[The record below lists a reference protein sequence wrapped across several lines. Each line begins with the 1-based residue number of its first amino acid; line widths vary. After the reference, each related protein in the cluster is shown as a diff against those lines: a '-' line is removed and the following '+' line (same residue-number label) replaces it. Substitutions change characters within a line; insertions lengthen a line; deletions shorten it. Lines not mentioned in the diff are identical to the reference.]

1 MRQHRTEGK
10 TARGTPGASAG
21 AGSFGSRPSARTAR
35 PRGERAARPRN
46 APPPAASGRPWCAG
60 GRPCWR
66 AEGTNVRNANRE
78 WADRIAQHCLRCDN
92 CLVQRAHVSDV
103 CAMTVGPDA
112 AALMFDSFAARD
124 ERKRLTRCELVG
136 NGAGVTEVSVALRT
150 RLRAAGIFV
159 QQRMTI
165 DSQIGDPVPAF
176 PTTSEVQ
183 EYVQLQFWCCGHRDS
198 KRVLVVGRD
207 GCVNEQLLRVV
218 ETHVQELHG
227 ENALERDDE

>member
-1 MRQHRTEGK
+1 
-10 TARGTPGASAG
+10 
-21 AGSFGSRPSARTAR
+21 
-35 PRGERAARPRN
+35 
-46 APPPAASGRPWCAG
+46 
-60 GRPCWR
+60 
-66 AEGTNVRNANRE
+66 
-78 WADRIAQHCLRCDN
+78 
-92 CLVQRAHVSDV
+92 
-103 CAMTVGPDA
+103 MTVGPDA
-112 AALMFDSFAARD
+112 AAIMFDSFAARD

-136 NGAGVTEVSVALRT
+136 TGAGVTEVSVALPT

-183 EYVQLQFWCCGHRDS
+183 EYVQLQFWCCGHRDCA
-198 KRVLVVGRD
+198 RVLVVGRD

-227 ENALERDDE
+227 KNALERDDE